1 MVRTANLV
9 ILVLRVFL
17 VGIQNIGN
25 ELELF
30 VSAIRTSFPTFD
42 NIHEVTHGFFGMV
55 NMSNFRQLEINVLL
69 PLLPCEALGPSQSNR
84 FQIVAVGVVLQD
96 TDHP

>member
-1 MVRTANLV
+1 MVRTANSV
-9 ILVLRVFL
+9 MLVLRVFL

-42 NIHEVTHGFFGMV
+42 LIQEVTHGFSGMV
-55 NMSNFRQLEINVLL
+55 NMSHFCQLEINILL
-69 PLLPCEALGPSQSNR
+69 PLRP
-84 FQIVAVGVVLQD
+84 
-96 TDHP
+96 